1 MSGSPVPNQAKEIV
15 DETATTATIT
25 TTETTSPVIAP
36 APGAYEILSQDGSIR
51 IPFDI
56 FREDIRMQAMLNGVE
71 VDLR

>member
-1 MSGSPVPNQAKEIV
+1 MKLPRLLLFLIIWVAL
-15 DETATTATIT
+15 AATATIT

-56 FREDIRMQAMLNGVE
+56 FREDIRMQAMVNGVE